1 MEHHHCSEII
11 RLTLTIMFHSFAA
24 NYHWYTSGNNLQKLG
39 YNPYNY
45 GYIVLHIYIEYTL
58 IIGTPLPSSHAT
70 NYKNVIH
77 IHPINPY
84 GY

>member
-11 RLTLTIMFHSFAA
+11 RLTLAIMFHSFAA

-45 GYIVLHIYIEYTL
+45 GYIVLYIYRIYTYNWNS
-58 IIGTPLPSSHAT
+58 TS
-70 NYKNVIH
+70 K
-77 IHPINPY
+77 
-84 GY
+84 